1 MKIVG
6 RRKPEK
12 RTELLSNDFVA
23 RGTLIDDLHG
33 RLVITVNNNSM
44 VCPEVT
50 WRWATESGCRQD
62 HAGWSSKG
70 NIYNGV
76 MQFTYCKILHHY
88 LRR

>member
-1 MKIVG
+1 MKIVE

-12 RTELLSNDFVA
+12 RRELLCNDFVA

-50 WRWATESGCRQD
+50 PSL
-62 HAGWSSKG
+62 SNKNYS
-70 NIYNGV
+70 
-76 MQFTYCKILHHY
+76 
-88 LRR
+88 